1 MLPINLLF
9 SHHNSKMNVLEKR
22 EQIKPKKITDK
33 EVHLTKVG
41 QGEQVGQG
49 ERENQAGNDQVQDRD
64 LEDRPGWGAQ
74 EGITKFNYNIE
85 VKVAQS
91 KLAKITKEELDSNI
105 AMTRGVVDKN
115 LVNYMVEGE
124 Q

>member
-33 EVHLTKVG
+33 EVHLTK
-41 QGEQVGQG
+41 VGQG

-91 KLAKITKEELDSNI
+91 KLAKINKEELDSNI